1 MEFIANYGLFLAKT
15 VTAIIAIGL
24 LLSLI
29 ANAKQK
35 MRDSSDRG
43 HIEIIKL
50 NQQYEEVSEAMMLAV
65 LDESEQK
72 AMLKKLQKEK
82 KQQAKVNK
90 QAKASKELPIKD
102 SNNEI
107 AEAEDSAEANAEL
120 EQKSRVFVIKFDG
133 NISASAVTNLREE
146 ISAVLSQAT
155 SDDEVVVKLE
165 SAGGMV
171 HSYGLASSQ
180 LDRLRKQNIP
190 LTICIDKVAAS
201 GGYMMA
207 CVADKILAAP
217 FAIVGSI
224 GVVAQMPNFNKL
236 LKKHDVDY
244 EILTAGEHKRTL
256 TLFGENT
263 DKGRKKFIEDLEE
276 THTLFKDYVAE
287 RRPQVAMDKVA
298 TGEVWYGS
306 RAKDLALVDDVKT
319 SDEYL
324 MHRVSEADV
333 FEIAYKQK
341 KKLHQR
347 LGVAAE
353 ESVDRLLIKW
363 WDRFTNNSDKYL

>member
-1 MEFIANYGLFLAKT
+1 MDIFADYGLFLAKT
-15 VTAIIAIGL
+15 VTAVVALGL
-24 LLSLI
+24 LLSLVI
-29 ANAKQK
+29 NANEKIRHA
-35 MRDSSDRG
+35 SDKG

-50 NQQYEEVSEAMMLAV
+50 NQRYQEVSEAMMLAV
-65 LDESEQK
+65 VDESEQK
-72 AMLKKLQKEK
+72 AMAKKLQKEK
-82 KQQAKVNK
+82 KK
-90 QAKASKELPIKD
+90 QAKALKKASSADDEK
-102 SNNEI
+102 
-107 AEAEDSAEANAEL
+107 AETR
-120 EQKSRVFVIKFDG
+120 SRVFVLNFDG
-133 NISASAVTNLREE
+133 NISASAVTDLREE
-146 ISAVLSQAT
+146 ITAVLTQA
-155 SDDEVVVKLE
+155 SSNDEVVIKLE

-180 LDRLRKQNIP
+180 LDRLRKQDIS
-190 LTICIDKVAAS
+190 LTACVDKVAAS

-263 DKGRKKFIEDLEE
+263 DKGRKKFIEDLED
-276 THTLFKDYVAE
+276 THTLFKDYVAH
-287 RRPQVAMDKVA
+287 RRPQVELNKIA

-306 RAKDLALVDDVKT
+306 RALDLALVDELKT

-324 MHRVSEADV
+324 MQRVSEADV
-333 FEIAYKQK
+333 YEISYKTK

-347 LGVAAE
+347 LGIAAE
-353 ESVDRLLIKW
+353 ESADRLLVKW
-363 WDRFTNNSDKYL
+363 WNRFTNDTDKYL